1 MLVFIDLN
9 EECTHTEHLKFTSYI

>member
-9 EECTHTEHLKFTSYI
+9 AECTHTEHLKFTSYI